1 MESIE
6 ALKRKITSANELQ
19 SVVKTMKAL
28 AAVSI
33 RQFEQAV
40 ESLGDYYRAVELGL
54 LAVMMSGWQRS
65 GAEDSDESR
74 RVGAIVFGSD
84 QGMCGQFNEE
94 AAKFALA
101 ELNRIQPEESE
112 RHVVAV
118 GARLAA
124 SLESRGHVIEELL
137 ENPSSIAG
145 VTDIVTELLMR
156 VQKWQV
162 DYGLETIILFHNR
175 PTGSVTYEP
184 TGTVL
189 LPIDRMFFTK
199 LGRRKWPNR
208 SLPMFTIEREKL
220 ASSLISQYFFISLF
234 RTLAE
239 SLAAENAS
247 RLASMQAAQR
257 NIEDRIK
264 ELTTLYNQQ
273 RQLTIT
279 SELLD
284 IVSGFEALSGGKKV

>member
-6 ALKRKITSANELQ
+6 ALKRKISSAKELQ

-54 LAVMMSGWQRS
+54 LAVMMSGWQKS
-65 GAEDSDESR
+65 GAEESDESR
-74 RVGAIVFGSD
+74 HIGAILFGSD

-94 AAKFALA
+94 VAKFASA
-101 ELNRIQPEESE
+101 EFSKTRSGESD
-112 RHVVAV
+112 RRLIVV

-124 SLESRGHVIEELL
+124 SLESRNFVIGELL
-137 ENPSSIAG
+137 DNPSSIAG
-145 VTDIVTELLMR
+145 VTDLVTELLMR
-156 VQKWQV
+156 VHAWQV
-162 DYGLETIILFHNR
+162 DYDLETIILFHNR

-184 TGTVL
+184 TATVL
-189 LPIDRMFFTK
+189 LPIDRMFFTE
-199 LGRRKWPNR
+199 LGRKKWPNR

-264 ELTTLYNQQ
+264 ELTTFYNQQ

-284 IVSGFEALSGGKKV
+284 IVSGFEALAGGR